1 MSKWDW
7 LPEVAAEIRAE
18 QAREDAHMAVLA
30 ERAEAEARARQE
42 RDADREQ
49 GRIARA
55 ARRQQREAGRAES
68 GWVVLGIDPGAQGA
82 VALLRCWP
90 GRDRPQLEAL
100 GEASDAR
107 RVRQLVPEADLIVV
121 EGQSASP
128 QMGVVG
134 AFSLG
139 MAAGRLQEAVE
150 AGLRGRAVTAYP
162 ARWRASYGLRGGSVG
177 KADGMA
183 LVVRLLETDVAVHR
197 HDEADAVLLAWWGW
211 RHVLLAEIGSAPQA
225 AVS

>member
-1 MSKWDW
+1 VTRDRH
-7 LPEVAAEIRAE
+7 RAE
-18 QAREDAHMAVLA
+18 VRAWRVCCREGVMVDLISDERMAAV
-30 ERAEAEARARQE
+30 RAEV
-42 RDADREQ
+42 DAKAI
-49 GRIARA
+49 RILRA
-55 ARRQQREAGRAES
+55 AKRQQREAGREES

-82 VALLRCWP
+82 VALLRCWR

-100 GEASDAR
+100 GEARDAR
-107 RVRQLVPEADLIVV
+107 RVRQLVPEADLVVV

-139 MAAGRLQEAVE
+139 MATGRLQEAVE
-150 AGLRGRAVTAYP
+150 AGLRGKAVTAYP

-183 LVVRLLETDVAVHR
+183 LVIRLLETEAAVHR

-211 RHVLLAEIGSAPQA
+211 RHVLLAEMPKAGEG